1 MSRPID
7 DLADDYVLGLLDPA
21 EAAEVERLIAT
32 DEGAARAVGRAR
44 DQFLALDLTAA
55 PAELPAD
62 FSERV
67 TRAVAASDDGADDV
81 APAVPAAA
89 NQNVPLG
96 RRRWWTAAAAAVVAL
111 GVGIGLGTMVSVTEP
126 VVVAVLLDAD
136 GTPTAVVEDFGN
148 DTATVRF
155 LADLVVPSGQVM
167 QVWTLPSKERGPVSL
182 GLVEHARPA
191 TLRWSDL
198 PEPAGNQL
206 YEITLERAG
215 GSPTGRPT
223 GPILAKGFAA
233 TQG

>member
-1 MSRPID
+1 MTRPID
-7 DLADDYVLGLLDPA
+7 DLADDYVLGLLDPV

-32 DEGAARAVGRAR
+32 DEAAAHAVGRAR
-44 DQFLALDLTAA
+44 DRFLALDLTAA

-62 FSERV
+62 FAARV
-67 TRAVAASDDGADDV
+67 ESAVAAAGAEERQD
-81 APAVPAAA
+81 APAAPAAA
-89 NQNVPLG
+89 NQNVPRG
-96 RRRWWTAAAAAVVAL
+96 RRRSWTAAAAAVIAL
-111 GVGIGLGTMVSVTEP
+111 GLGIGIGTMVSVTEP

-136 GTPTAVVEDFGN
+136 GAPAAVVEDFGN

-155 LADLVVPSGQVM
+155 LADVDVPPGQVM

-182 GLVEHARPA
+182 GLVERARPA

-198 PEPAGNQL
+198 PAPAGNQL
-206 YEITLERAG
+206 YEITLEQAG